1 MSASLEQVG
10 THGMT
15 RDEEAFCN
23 YINAGLR
30 NRGLDAHF
38 SYVRRKSR
46 GGFDF
51 DLVEN
56 IGDERYLDVFDGLTD
71 SGWIRFQQSRDS

>member
-10 THGMT
+10 TNDMT
-15 RDEEAFCN
+15 RDEQAFCD

-30 NRGLDAHF
+30 NRGLEVHF
-38 SYVRRKSR
+38 SYVRRKST

-56 IGDERYLDVFDGLTD
+56 IGDERYLDVFDGLTVN
-71 SGWIRFQQSRDS
+71 GWIRYHESRGS